1 VVVKHQYWTIGR
13 RGEDR
18 SGRLHPAERVFSAPW
33 WVEAYKYTHEEGI
46 ERVDAPMLFT
56 SEQAAETQLG
66 QTEESEADS
75 YLKLV
80 EEHGEQRVNRAYN
93 NTAPFTVLGINRD
106 ALADKLEDAEFLCV
120 MVDGRMKLRQDF
132 IEELRGDA

>member
-1 VVVKHQYWTIGR
+1 MVKQRYWTIGR
-13 RGEDR
+13 GGEDR
-18 SGRLHPAERVFSAPW
+18 SGRVHPAEKVFSAPW
-33 WVEAYKYTHEEGI
+33 WVEAYKYIHEEGN

-66 QTEESEADS
+66 HAEESESDL

-80 EEHGEQRVNRAYN
+80 EEHGEQRVNKAYN
-93 NTAPFTVLGINRD
+93 NTAPLTVLGINWD
-106 ALADKLEDAEFLCV
+106 ALAEKLEDAEFLCV